1 MPKDIAIE
9 QIKRLTAISP
19 LPMISSPF
27 PIEAVAVVDN
37 KTADLDCPE
46 ELASRA
52 LLLGILYRT
61 IGEYKTSRLFF
72 EDALCKSGQL
82 PTSWIPGT
90 TVFELANLDLVEAET
105 VSNTS
110 VPSTTQEGLSA
121 SQALG
126 INKQAS
132 PSRPA
137 NRELW
142 KKTLDSAS
150 GRLDQVASLAAN
162 SPAMASRIESRVSM
176 LRDEIG
182 YKRAELGI

>member
-9 QIKRLTAISP
+9 QIKSLTALSPPPNISG
-19 LPMISSPF
+19 PF
-27 PIEAVAVVDN
+27 SIESAAVDN

-72 EDALCKSGQL
+72 EDAMSKKAQL
-82 PTSWIPGT
+82 PTSWIPAT
-90 TVFELANLDLVEAET
+90 TVFELANLDLMEAET
-105 VSNTS
+105 VSNTG
-110 VPSTTQEGLSA
+110 VPLTEQEGLSE
-121 SQALG
+121 SQVPG
-126 INKQAS
+126 INEQVS
-132 PSRPA
+132 PSILA

-150 GRLDQVASLAAN
+150 GRLDQVAGLAAN

-182 YKRAELGI
+182 YRRAELGI

>member
-9 QIKRLTAISP
+9 QIKSLTVLSPPPNISA
-19 LPMISSPF
+19 PF
-27 PIEAVAVVDN
+27 SIEPAAVVDD
-37 KTADLDCPE
+37 KMVDLDCPE

-52 LLLGILYRT
+52 VLLGILYRT
-61 IGEYKTSRLFF
+61 IGEHKTSRLFF
-72 EDALCKSGQL
+72 EDAMSKSAQL

-105 VSNTS
+105 VSNTT
-110 VPSTTQEGLSA
+110 VLSTKQEGLS
-121 SQALG
+121 LG
-126 INKQAS
+126 INESAS
-132 PSRPA
+132 SGRLA

-142 KKTLDSAS
+142 QKTLDSAS
-150 GRLDQVASLAAN
+150 GKLDQVAGLAAN

-182 YKRAELGI
+182 YRRAELGI